1 MDRTETAALL
11 ARLDAV
17 RGLSGREEAVGEAI
31 GKEMEGLFDE
41 AGHDRLGNRLFT
53 RRGRR
58 GGPTVLLAAHMD
70 EIGFLV
76 SGIDEGG
83 FVHFV
88 PVGFHDERLLQNQM
102 LRIDTASGAVYGVT
116 GAGDP
121 PYEHKGEH
129 PETPRMGE
137 IVLDIG
143 ARSREEAEAMGVC
156 PGDPVLNAREG
167 RLLGK
172 RVFTGRAV
180 DNRAGCAA
188 MIGAMRLLAEAQLPA
203 TVVACAS
210 VQEDLGAKGI
220 GAVGAR
226 VKPDIAL
233 ALDVCPAVTDGRI
246 PGGSIPHTRAR
257 IVQGGGP
264 AVQIYDWSPGSLL
277 GHAVSPRL
285 YGRLLNTARRRR
297 IPHQAEVTLDCGT
310 DAAVLAPAGVLA
322 GGISIPCRYL
332 HSAAGTVDIGDVYY
346 AAVLTAEFIK
356 SLSDPL

>member
-1 MDRTETAALL
+1 MDRTEIADLL
-11 ARLDAV
+11 ARLNAV
-17 RGLSGREEAVGEAI
+17 RGLSGREEAVGDAI
-31 GKEMEGLFDE
+31 AEEMEGLCDE
-41 AGHDRLGNRLFT
+41 TGHDRLGNRLFT

-121 PYEHKGEH
+121 PYEHKGERLE
-129 PETPRMGE
+129 PPGMGE
-137 IVLDIG
+137 VVLDIG
-143 ARSREEAEAMGVC
+143 ARTREEAEGMGVR
-156 PGDPVLNAREG
+156 PGDPILSARDG
-167 RLLGK
+167 RLLGE

-188 MIGAMRLLAEAQLPA
+188 MIGAMRLLAQTALPA
-203 TVVACAS
+203 EVVACAS
-210 VQEDLGAKGI
+210 VQEELGAKGI
-220 GAVGAR
+220 QAVGAR
-226 VKPDIAL
+226 VKPDIVL

-246 PGGSIPHTRAR
+246 PCTRAR
-257 IVQGGGP
+257 IVLGAGP

-285 YGRLLNTARRRR
+285 YGRLLHTARRRR

-310 DAAVLAPAGVLA
+310 DAAVLAPTGVLA

-332 HSAAGTVDIGDVYY
+332 HSAVGTVDIGDVYY
-346 AAVLTAEFIK
+346 AAILTAEFIK
-356 SLSDPL
+356 SLADPI